1 MKSTGYLAIKN
12 GSALSVTVFLLNY
25 NEDTFLITN
34 VKAILMKENYT
45 LLGKN
50 LEKGNKAHRL
60 SGLER
65 KNKREYNY

>member
-1 MKSTGYLAIKN
+1 MEQIVVKSTGYLAIKN

-45 LLGKN
+45 LLGK
-50 LEKGNKAHRL
+50 K
-60 SGLER
+60 
-65 KNKREYNY
+65 